1 MKKLLLGL
9 FLLCACFIQANAQKD
24 STITRSTLYGIGS
37 TNILDTY
44 LSPMEY
50 TGHEIRV
57 LREGMRMTNL
67 WDGTSPDKL
76 CFRPISHSRK
86 TRQAREVKSPSSPTG
101 TSPGTTSSASMRT

>member
-50 TGHEIRV
+50 TGPEIRV
-57 LREGMRMTNL
+57 LRESMRMTNL
-67 WDGTSPDKL
+67 WDGN
-76 CFRPISHSRK
+76 IS
-86 TRQAREVKSPSSPTG
+86 RQTLFQANLSLTENKAGTG
-101 TSPGTTSSASMRT
+101 CEIYLLANWNFAWHYQ